1 MAGDWIKMRASLET
15 HPKVIALT
23 KLLESDKA
31 VGKSLA
37 AGFGGS
43 LREIVTRNVTRDV
56 TLASLFRVWCAAIE
70 HTCDGVWYGI
80 ELDDLDHVARVPG
93 FGRML
98 EIIGWAVFDDDSN
111 TVTFPNFLE
120 YNAPAKEGRDKG
132 AAERQRRY
140 REKLRQNSCA
150 TGDVTL
156 RATRY
161 GRSDVEKRREEKSNK
176 EKSKPKKTFQKPAL
190 QDIEL
195 YAAELK
201 LDLDVGQFF
210 DYYES
215 KGWMVG
221 KSPMKDWQATL
232 RNWVRRSKQDQP
244 KSRVFPTE
252 ELKKNPNALAEYGY
266 APAMQEDEPF

>member
-1 MAGDWIKMRASLET
+1 MAGDWLKIEKATARKPEVLQIAESLGVTPDEAFGMCFRFWSWCDDNMETCNARGVTPVTLNMLLGRDGFAQALVKCGWLLVRDGSLE
-15 HPKVIALT
+15 V
-23 KLLESDKA
+23 
-31 VGKSLA
+31 
-37 AGFGGS
+37 
-43 LREIVTRNVTRDV
+43 
-56 TLASLFRVWCAAIE
+56 
-70 HTCDGVWYGI
+70 
-80 ELDDLDHVARVPG
+80 
-93 FGRML
+93 
-98 EIIGWAVFDDDSN
+98 
-111 TVTFPNFLE
+111 PNFDRHLSMSAKKRALSQGRTAKSRSRSC
-120 YNAPAKEGRDKG
+120 NALG
-132 AAERQRRY
+132 
-140 REKLRQNSCA
+140 
-150 TGDVTL
+150 VTEVL
-156 RATRY
+156 P
-161 GRSDVEKRREEKSNK
+161 EKRREEKSNK
-176 EKSKPKKTFQKPAL
+176 EKSKPKKTFKKPAL

-266 APAMQEDEPF
+266 APAMQEDEQF